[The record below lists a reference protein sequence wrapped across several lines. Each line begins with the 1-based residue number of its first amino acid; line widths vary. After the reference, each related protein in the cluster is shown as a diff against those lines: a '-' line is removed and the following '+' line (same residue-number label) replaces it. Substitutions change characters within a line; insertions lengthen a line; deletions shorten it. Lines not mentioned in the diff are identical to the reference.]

1 MITEIRAPKTGL
13 TAETITIVKWH
24 KGEGDAIA
32 EDELLLTIES
42 EKATLDIEARR
53 SGYLGR
59 ITAQEGDIVPISKV
73 IGYIADSADEQ
84 FNNTHL

>member
-32 EDELLLTIES
+32 QDELLLTIET
-42 EKATLDIEARR
+42 EKSTLDIEARI
-53 SGYLGR
+53 SGYLVG
-59 ITAQEGDIVPISKV
+59 ITAHEGDIVPISQV
-73 IGYIADSADEQ
+73 IGYIADSADEMSDIA
-84 FNNTHL
+84 NP

>member
-32 EDELLLTIES
+32 QDELLLTIET
-42 EKATLDIEARR
+42 EKTTLDIESRI
-53 SGYLGR
+53 SGYLLR
-59 ITAQEGDIVPISKV
+59 ITAKEGDVIPISQV
-73 IGYIADSADEQ
+73 IGYIADSLNELSND
-84 FNNTHL
+84 THA

>member
-13 TAETITIVKWH
+13 TAETITIIKWH
-24 KGEGDAIA
+24 KGEGDTIA
-32 EDELLLTIES
+32 KDELLLTIET

-53 SGYLGR
+53 SGYLVR

-73 IGYIADSADEQ
+73 IGYIADSADEL

>member
-24 KGEGDAIA
+24 KGEGDAVV

-42 EKATLDIEARR
+42 EKTTLDIEARR
-53 SGYLGR
+53 SGYLLK
-59 ITAQEGDIVPISKV
+59 ITAQEEDIVPISTV
-73 IGYIADSADEQ
+73 IGYIADSMDELL
-84 FNNTHL
+84 NRTHL